1 MKKIAF
7 LSISFILFGV
17 LLFAYRM
24 YNKPHINVERSKAT
38 EIISA
43 EQLFEIFNT
52 NEDSAMNQFSDQII
66 LVTGKLLSKDFS
78 NELEP
83 QMILKTDKESGFIR
97 CGFKP
102 SQLKS
107 LEQLNDLS
115 IIKVKGICKGIN
127 GDDELTLLKDKDV
140 TLSSSIIIE

>member
-7 LSISFILFGV
+7 LSISFIILGV

-24 YNKPHINVERSKAT
+24 YNKPHTNVDQSNAT

-43 EQLFEIFNT
+43 EQLFDKFDK
-52 NEDSAMNQFSDQII
+52 NEDSAMNQFSEQII
-66 LVTGKLLSKDFS
+66 VVTGTLFAKDFS

-83 QMILKTDKESGFIR
+83 QMILKTDNESGFIR

-102 SQLKS
+102 IQLQN
-107 LEQLNDLS
+107 LERLKDSS

-127 GDDELTLLKDKDV
+127 GDDELTLLEDKDV